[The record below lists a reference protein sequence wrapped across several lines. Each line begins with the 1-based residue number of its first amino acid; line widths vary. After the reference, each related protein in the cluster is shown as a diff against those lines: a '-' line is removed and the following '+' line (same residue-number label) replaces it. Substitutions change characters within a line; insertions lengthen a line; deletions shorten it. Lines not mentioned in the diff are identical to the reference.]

1 MTRKST
7 VVLLGSLVGLLAL
20 SGAAFAMDQAA
31 PAQPAPSGGG
41 GASTNFF
48 VIFFLSGGGVLGV
61 ITTLPIVGMSI
72 WSIAIILQYSFNL
85 NREKLAP
92 PEIVVQIDELI
103 EQQQYEEALNIC
115 DATRNYITAIV
126 GAALAKMQDGAD
138 AMGDAAAAAQEE
150 QNILLSHKV
159 GWLTLLSNVAPM
171 CGLFGTVVGMVQ
183 AFTEIATS
191 TETPSPQQL
200 ASGIFTALITTVWGL
215 IVAIPSMSAG
225 FIFKN
230 RLQRLTV
237 EMGNMAA
244 EMIERLKPAAGGGK

>member
-1 MTRKST
+1 
-7 VVLLGSLVGLLAL
+7 
-20 SGAAFAMDQAA
+20 
-31 PAQPAPSGGG
+31 
-41 GASTNFF
+41 

-61 ITTLPIVGMSI
+61 VTTLPIVFMSI
-72 WSIAIILQYSFNL
+72 WSIALILQFSFNM
-85 NREKLAP
+85 NRDKLAP
-92 PEIVVQIDELI
+92 PEVVVQIDEMI

-126 GAALAKMQDGAD
+126 GASLAKMQDGAD
-138 AMGDAAAAAQEE
+138 AMGDAAAGAQEE
-150 QNILLSHKV
+150 QNILLSHKI
-159 GWLTLLSNVAPM
+159 GWLQLLSNIGPM
-171 CGLFGTVVGMVQ
+171 MGLFGTVVGMVQ

-191 TETPSPQQL
+191 TESPSPQQL

-215 IVAIPSMSAG
+215 IVAMPSLSAY

-230 RLQRLTV
+230 KLQRLTV

>member
-7 VVLLGSLVGLLAL
+7 FVLLASLAGVLAL
-20 SGAAFAMDQAA
+20 SVGAFALDQAAQAA
-31 PAQPAPSGGG
+31 PAGGG
-41 GASTNFF
+41 GTSTNFF
-48 VIFFLSGGGVLGV
+48 VIFFLSGGGALGI

-72 WSIAIILQYSFNL
+72 WSIALILQYSFNL

-92 PEIVVQIDELI
+92 PEVVVQIDEMI

-115 DATRNYITAIV
+115 DATRNYVTAIV
-126 GAALAKMQDGAD
+126 GAALAKMQDGVD
-138 AMGDAAAAAQEE
+138 PMENAAIAAQEE
-150 QNILLSHKV
+150 QNILLTHKI
-159 GWLTLLSNVAPM
+159 GWLTLLANIAPM

-191 TETPSPQQL
+191 TETPSPQAL
-200 ASGIFTALITTVWGL
+200 AAGIFTALITTVWGL
-215 IVAIPSMSAG
+215 IVAIPSMTAS

-230 RLQRLTV
+230 KMQRLAG
-237 EMGNMAA
+237 EMGNMAG